1 MVLPTNPQA
10 VEAVHELVASLL
22 NDGVSQREIAE
33 ACRVDPE
40 RLGRWM
46 AQAKRQVLA
55 DAYMADRQMRIDT
68 AINKEQEWWE
78 RIGRKRAEKA
88 AAHTAKCRDRA
99 VSRWEMGYANEDG
112 HTFPHIVDE
121 IVNLRLGHGWT
132 IKQLADKYGLCGTR
146 IRQLIAREERRARER
161 GVEWA

>member
-1 MVLPTNPQA
+1 MVLPTDPQA
-10 VEAVHELVASLL
+10 VEAVHELVESLL
-22 NDGVSQREIAE
+22 KDGVSQREIAE

-46 AQAKRQVLA
+46 ERAEREVLA

-99 VSRWEMGYANEDG
+99 VSRWEMGYANESG

-121 IVNLRLGHGWT
+121 IVDLYLAGGVT
-132 IKQLADKYGLCGTR
+132 LKALADKYGLSPER
-146 IRQLIAREERRARER
+146 IRQLIAREKKRR
-161 GVEWA
+161 G

>member
-99 VSRWEMGYANEDG
+99 VSRWEMGYANEEG

-121 IVNLRLGHGWT
+121 IVDLYLAGGVT
-132 IKQLADKYGLCGTR
+132 LKQLGEKYGLSPGR
-146 IRQLIAREERRARER
+146 IRQLIARDQRTHDPD
-161 GVEWA
+161 GVM

>member
-22 NDGVSQREIAE
+22 KDGVSQREIAE

-99 VSRWEMGYANEDG
+99 VSRWEMGYANEEG

-121 IVNLRLGHGWT
+121 IVDLYLAGGVT
-132 IKQLADKYGLCGTR
+132 LKQLGEKYGLSPGR
-146 IRQLIAREERRARER
+146 IRQLIARDQRTHDPD
-161 GVEWA
+161 GVM

>member
-1 MVLPTNPQA
+1 MVLPTDPQA

-22 NDGVSQREIAE
+22 KDGVSQREIAE

-46 AQAKRQVLA
+46 ERAEREVLA

-99 VSRWEMGYANEDG
+99 VSRWEMGYANESG

-121 IVNLRLGHGWT
+121 IVDLYLAGGVT
-132 IKQLADKYGLCGTR
+132 LKQLGEKYGLSPGR
-146 IRQLIAREERRARER
+146 IRQLIAREKKRR
-161 GVEWA
+161 G

>member
-1 MVLPTNPQA
+1 MVLPTDPQA

-22 NDGVSQREIAE
+22 KDGVSQREIAE

-46 AQAKRQVLA
+46 ERAEREVLA

-99 VSRWEMGYANEDG
+99 VSRWEMGYANESG

-121 IVNLRLGHGWT
+121 IVDLYLAGGVT
-132 IKQLADKYGLCGTR
+132 LKQLGEKYGLSPGR
-146 IRQLIAREERRARER
+146 IRQLIAREKKRTQTQA
-161 GVEWA
+161 VT

>member
-22 NDGVSQREIAE
+22 KDGVSQREIAE

-99 VSRWEMGYANEDG
+99 VSRWEMGYASEYG

-121 IVNLRLGHGWT
+121 IVDLYLAGGVT
-132 IKQLADKYGLCGTR
+132 LKQLGEKYGLSPGR
-146 IRQLIAREERRARER
+146 IRQLIARDQRTHDPD
-161 GVEWA
+161 GVM